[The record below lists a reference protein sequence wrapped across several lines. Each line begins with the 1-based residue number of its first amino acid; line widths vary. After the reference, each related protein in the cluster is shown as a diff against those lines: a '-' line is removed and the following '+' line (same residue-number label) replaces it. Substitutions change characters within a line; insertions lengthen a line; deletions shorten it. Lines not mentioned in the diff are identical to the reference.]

1 MKVRLKAGKDKKL
14 LNYYPFGYA
23 ADILEAEA
31 GIVNGDLVDVHAE
44 SGTFVGRGY
53 YNENGSIPL
62 RMLTLRREPVDL
74 KFFEKRIN
82 RALERRKSIS
92 GTNAMR
98 ILHAE
103 ADGMPG
109 VVVDRFGDTLAV
121 QLRNL
126 GVEKQRE
133 VILEALRNVTGA
145 GSAFERSDTGERGKE
160 GLEQTKGTLWGDLP
174 AKVEFFE
181 DDLSFEFSP
190 MESQK
195 TGFFLDQRDNRRL
208 MRSFITPGMKFLD
221 VYSYVGAFSLHA
233 ARAGAKTLAV
243 DKDSTALHT
252 LETLAKRNNVASEV
266 GMRMGDALEV
276 LGAIEK
282 EGRKFGAAVFDPPT
296 LAKRKDDVS
305 NAKRIFADGCAKVM
319 RMLEPGGILLV
330 SSCSHYMR
338 LEDMLDACRLA
349 AGQAERQAEVLT
361 ATYQPAD
368 HPWMLLVPESLY
380 LKSLLLRV
388 E

>member
-1 MKVRLKAGKDKKL
+1 MKVRIKAGKDKKL
-14 LNYYPFGYA
+14 LNHYPFGYA
-23 ADILEAEA
+23 GDILEAES
-31 GIVNGDLVDVHAE
+31 GISSGDLVDVHAD
-44 SGTFVGRGY
+44 SGAFIGRGY
-53 YNENGSIPL
+53 YNENGTIPL
-62 RMLTLRREPVDL
+62 RMLTLRREPIDL

-82 RALERRKSIS
+82 RALERRSGII
-92 GTNAMR
+92 GTNALR

-126 GVEKQRE
+126 GVERQRDL
-133 VILEALRNVTGA
+133 ILEALKNVTGA
-145 GSAFERSDTGERGKE
+145 SSAFERSDTGERSKE
-160 GLEQTKGTLWGDLP
+160 GLEQTKGVLWGDVP
-174 AKVEFFE
+174 SQVEFFE
-181 DDLSFEFSP
+181 DDLSFAFSP
-190 MESQK
+190 MGSQK

-208 MRSFITPGMKFLD
+208 LRSFVTSGMKFLD

-233 ARAGAKTLAV
+233 ARAGAKTLAI
-243 DKDSTALHT
+243 DKDPLALQT
-252 LETLAKRNNVASEV
+252 LENLAKRNNVAGEV

-276 LGAIEK
+276 LGAIEQ

-305 NAKRIFADGCAKVM
+305 GAKRIFADGCAKVM

-330 SSCSHYMR
+330 SSCAHHLR
-338 LEDMLDACRLA
+338 LEDLLDACRLA

>member
-1 MKVRLKAGKDKKL
+1 MKVRVKAGKDKKL

-23 ADILEAEA
+23 GDILEAEA
-31 GIVNGDLVDVHAE
+31 GIANGDLVDVHAE
-44 SGTFVGRGY
+44 SGTFIGRAY

-62 RMLTLRREPVDL
+62 RMLTLKREPVNL
-74 KFFEKRIN
+74 KFFEKRIH
-82 RALERRKSIS
+82 RALERRKNIV
-92 GTNAMR
+92 GTDAMR
-98 ILHAE
+98 VLHAE

-121 QLRNL
+121 QFRNL

-133 VILEALRNVTGA
+133 TILEALKNVTGA
-145 GSAFERSDTGERGKE
+145 SSAFERSDTGERDKE
-160 GLEQTKGTLWGDLP
+160 GLEQTTGVLWGEVP
-174 AKVEFFE
+174 ARVTFFE
-181 DDLSFEFSP
+181 DDLNFDFDP
-190 MESQK
+190 LNSQK

-208 MRSFITPGMKFLD
+208 MRSFIKEGMKFLD

-233 ARAGAKTLAV
+233 ARAGAKTLAI
-243 DKDSTALHT
+243 DKDSFALQT
-252 LETLAKRNNVASEV
+252 LEGLAKRNNVDGSV

-305 NAKRIFADGCAKVM
+305 NAKRIFVDGCAKTM
-319 RMLEPGGILLV
+319 RMLEPGGVLLV

-349 AGQAERQAEVLT
+349 AGLAERQVEVLT